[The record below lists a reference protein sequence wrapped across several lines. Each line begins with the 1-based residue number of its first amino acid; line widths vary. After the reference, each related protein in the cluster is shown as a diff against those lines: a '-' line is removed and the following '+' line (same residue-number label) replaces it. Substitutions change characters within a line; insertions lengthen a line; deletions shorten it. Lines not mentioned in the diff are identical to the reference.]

1 VPQGL
6 PSSRRHRSHP
16 SALRLGTAPTLET
29 VKRAIAVALAAALLT
44 ACGGGGD
51 RRAAP
56 APAYRL
62 DGTLRLNQIQVLGTH
77 NSYHVAPPA
86 GPNLTPDR
94 DITQAP
100 LTVQL
105 ERQSVRQIELD
116 VHVPAGGPLTVYHQ
130 SGDEGTNCATLVRCL
145 QEVRDWSA
153 NHRGHLPVFVLL
165 EPKHE
170 PGAPVD
176 GRAIDADIRS
186 VFRPEQLLT
195 PDDVQGSRPSLRQA
209 VQQDGWPLL
218 GTVRDKVVVVY
229 TDDIVTRAGY
239 TTGET
244 SLRGRA
250 MFVYAEPSS
259 PLGAVA
265 SVPDAR
271 LGSSR
276 IRELVGAG
284 YIVRTRA
291 DDAGIEARSNDLSRA
306 GAALASGA
314 QLVST
319 DYPVPAPSGYVVAPP
334 GNPARCNPVTAAAVV
349 GCTPRDVEDLG

>member
-1 VPQGL
+1 VAPPL
-6 PSSRRHRSHP
+6 H
-16 SALRLGTAPTLET
+16 AGTTENNRAYPGS
-29 VKRAIAVALAAALLT
+29 VKRAIAIALLSLVLG
-44 ACGGGGD
+44 ACGGGAN

-62 DGTLRLNQIQVLGTH
+62 DGSLRLNQVQVLGTH

-86 GPNLTPDR
+86 GPNLTPER

-100 LTVQL
+100 LSVQL

-116 VHVPAGGPLTVYHQ
+116 VHAPAAGPLTVYHLQ
-130 SGDEGTNCATLVRCL
+130 GDEGTTCATLVRCL

-153 NHRGHLPVFVLL
+153 NHRGHLPVFILL

-170 PGAPVD
+170 AGAPVD

-186 VFRPEQLLT
+186 VFRPDQLLT
-195 PDDVQGSRPSLRQA
+195 PDDVQGTSPSLRQA
-209 VQQDGWPLL
+209 VQQGGWPLL

-229 TDDIVTRAGY
+229 TDEVATRATY

-250 MFVYAEPSS
+250 MFVYADASS

-271 LGSSR
+271 LGSAR
-276 IRELVGAG
+276 INDLVGAG

-291 DDAGIEARSNDLSRA
+291 DDAGVEARANDASRA
-306 GAALASGA
+306 NAALASGA

-319 DYPVPAPSGYVVAPP
+319 DYPVPAPSGYVVAAP
-334 GNPARCNPVTAAAVV
+334 GNPARCNPVTAASVV